1 MAAEAVPAGPLA
13 AEAVPAG
20 PLAAGAPSAVEA
32 VPAAEGEAAAAGRHC
47 PAVPKTG
54 INESVPVIPRYH
66 GDVF

>member
-13 AEAVPAG
+13 EGVPLAAEAVPEG

-47 PAVPKTG
+47 RRSLKLAKTKA
-54 INESVPVIPRYH
+54 SP
-66 GDVF
+66 